1 MSADVLSGDVVRNTL
16 HTALHDVLNPATP
29 IGAIA
34 YGILFL
40 LLAIVGSHLLRAWSN
55 RLIRHR
61 SRLFADE
68 TAARFI
74 GQLLQVACFI
84 IAIIFYAH
92 LIPALQKFGTA
103 LLASAGVVSLVLG
116 LAAQNTLG
124 LLIAGLALLIY
135 RPFAVG
141 DTLVINAPT
150 GKETGKVSDFT
161 LGYTKLTTEDGRLII
176 IPNSVMITT
185 ILIGINENPAA
196 S

>member
-1 MSADVLSGDVVRNTL
+1 MGADVLNADAWRNTL
-16 HTALHDVLNPATP
+16 HHVLHDILNPATP
-29 IGAIA
+29 IGATA
-34 YGILFL
+34 YGIFFL
-40 LLAIVGSHLLRAWSN
+40 VLAIVASHLVRAWSQ
-55 RLIRHR
+55 RLIHHH
-61 SRLFADE
+61 SHLFADE

-74 GQLLQVACFI
+74 GQLLQVACFL

-141 DTLVINAPT
+141 DVLVINAPT
-150 GKETGKVSDFT
+150 GKETGTVKDFT
-161 LGYTKLTTEDGRLII
+161 LGYTKLLTDDNRWII

-185 ILIGINENPAA
+185 ILISNGKTA
-196 S
+196 SV